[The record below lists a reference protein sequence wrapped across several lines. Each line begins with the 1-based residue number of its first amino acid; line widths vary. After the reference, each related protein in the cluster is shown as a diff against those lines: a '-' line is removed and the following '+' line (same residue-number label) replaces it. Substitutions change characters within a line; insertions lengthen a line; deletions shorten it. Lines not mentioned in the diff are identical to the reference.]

1 MGKSNGSRT
10 WVSVVVFC
18 TLSVIPLA
26 RAAPQI
32 IGFGPDVIYV
42 GEHKTYRFHV
52 SASGTH
58 LAYQWWHQE
67 PDAAQGHPIPVEEG
81 FGSDRR
87 RLVVTEAQLTRDYN
101 GKYWCVVTSTL
112 TGESVQS
119 PKGEVFVVGPPTI
132 TQHPQSQTV
141 PAGSTVI
148 FSVTA
153 DAHAPVAPKFQWF
166 FNEHA
171 MTGKTR
177 ATLELNGVTARKAGI
192 YECRVKTIGGM
203 TMSGGAV
210 LTVQ

>member
-1 MGKSNGSRT
+1 MGNSNVSRT
-10 WVSVVVFC
+10 LGSLIIFC
-18 TLSVIPLA
+18 TVAVIYPA
-26 RAAPQI
+26 KAAPQI
-32 IGFGPDVIYV
+32 VSFGPDVIYV

-52 SASGTH
+52 TASGGN

-67 PDAAQGHPIPVEEG
+67 PDSPTGHPIPVEEG

-101 GKYWCVVTSTL
+101 GKYWCVVTSKV

-119 PKGEVFVVGPPTI
+119 PKGDVFVVGPPTI
-132 TQHPQSQTV
+132 IQHPQSQTV
-141 PAGSTVI
+141 PAGSSVT
-148 FSVTA
+148 FSVAA
-153 DAHAPVAPKFQWF
+153 DGHGPVSQKFQWF

-171 MTGKTR
+171 MQGKTHS
-177 ATLELNGVTARKAGI
+177 TLELNGVTSRKAGI
-192 YECRVKTIGGM
+192 YSCRVKTIGGL

>member
-1 MGKSNGSRT
+1 MGKSN
-10 WVSVVVFC
+10 VSQRLVSLIVSFMAAA
-18 TLSVIPLA
+18 TPLA
-26 RAAPQI
+26 KAAPQI
-32 IGFGPDVIYV
+32 VNFGPEVIYV

-52 SASGTH
+52 SASGTQ

-67 PDAAQGHPIPVEEG
+67 PDSATGHPIPVEEG

-101 GKYWCVVTSTL
+101 GQYWCVVTSRL

-132 TQHPQSQTV
+132 TQHPQNQTV
-141 PAGSTVI
+141 TAGSSVT
-148 FSVTA
+148 FSVEA
-153 DAHAPVAPKFQWF
+153 DPHGPVAQKFQWF

-171 MTGKTR
+171 MAGKTR
-177 ATLELNGVTARKAGI
+177 PTLELNAVTSRKSGI
-192 YECRVKTIGGM
+192 YACRVKTIGGT